1 LKTIILA
8 GGKGSRLNAYTEII
22 PKPMIKIGGKPILW
36 HIMQTFASFEHK
48 DFYIALIRFGLVDV
62 ELRR

>member
-1 LKTIILA
+1 MLFSVESFGNLCKPTRGHSPIKRFRNKLIKVSKTI
-8 GGKGSRLNAYTEII
+8 
-22 PKPMIKIGGKPILW
+22 
-36 HIMQTFASFEHK
+36 HK